1 MTAGWSFLPLSDQ
14 VSSDHPLDVSPTD
27 GAVVEAGGAAG
38 AGEEMSAGNQ
48 DDLRREL
55 QITL

>member
-14 VSSDHPLDVSPTD
+14 VGSDHTLDISPTD